1 MGFFVMAIINLVR
14 AIMSKEITEELI
26 IAVIFTFFGVLAWFY
41 NMPTSK
47 ENCKYTGMMRLEK
60 DQNNGKIDGEDFTET
75 IEFDAAENIG
85 EGGEDDELHNV

>member
-1 MGFFVMAIINLVR
+1 
-14 AIMSKEITEELI
+14 
-26 IAVIFTFFGVLAWFY
+26 
-41 NMPTSK
+41 
-47 ENCKYTGMMRLEK
+47 MMRLEK